1 MDIDVLFATSS
12 PHVSMPTYVHF
23 QMPLLPLPKRTK
35 PKKVNIVQV
44 VWFMKIP
51 WVEIVFEYVAGNLM
65 IVDARRKN

>member
-1 MDIDVLFATSS
+1 
-12 PHVSMPTYVHF
+12 
-23 QMPLLPLPKRTK
+23 MPLLPLPKRTK